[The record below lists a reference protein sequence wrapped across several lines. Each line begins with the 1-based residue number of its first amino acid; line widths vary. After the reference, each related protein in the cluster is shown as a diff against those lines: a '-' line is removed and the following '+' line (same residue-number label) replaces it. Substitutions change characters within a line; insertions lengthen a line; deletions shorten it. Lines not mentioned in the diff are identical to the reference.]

1 MNVRAPQKGGTGGR
15 SEYEKDGQMVLPSA
29 HLCFHSMIVLAGDI
43 GGTNSR
49 LALYESAANGT
60 PRLLFERTYP
70 SAAHA
75 SLDDIADAFMSAA
88 ETALEGRVGRGK
100 GVSAACLAIA
110 GPIEN
115 NICRA
120 TNLPWVVDG
129 RSLAARLGIERLRLM
144 NDFHAAAQGVTA
156 VDAQW
161 LAPLGGAPPVRRGP
175 IAVLG
180 AGTGLGE
187 AFLLWSSGDNAYQVI
202 PSEGGHMDFAPRTPL
217 EMGLLQFLINKYG
230 RVSCERVLSGRG
242 LVDVFAFLSQEPACR
257 ALLRPETG
265 AAMAAPSPTQDPA
278 AVISQ
283 RGLSG
288 ADPICEMSLALFCS
302 VLGAVAGNL
311 ALAILATGGVFVAG
325 GIAPRVLPYMQNGVF
340 REAFE
345 RKGRLHTVIERLPA
359 FVVTHPQIG
368 LVGAAAAAAAS

>member
-1 MNVRAPQKGGTGGR
+1 
-15 SEYEKDGQMVLPSA
+15 
-29 HLCFHSMIVLAGDI
+29 MILLAGDI

-49 LALYESAANGT
+49 LALYEATPGVAAT
-60 PRLLFERTYP
+60 PLFERTYP
-70 SAAHA
+70 STSHG
-75 SLDDIADAFMSAA
+75 SLDDIAAAFLAAASSA
-88 ETALEGRVGRGK
+88 LDGPGGKGK

-129 RSLAARLGIERLRLM
+129 RSLAARLGIERVRLV
-144 NDFHAAAQGVTA
+144 NDFHAAALGVTA
-156 VDAQW
+156 VGSKW
-161 LAPLGGAPPVRRGP
+161 LAPLGGPPPTPRGP
-175 IAVLG
+175 IGVLG

-187 AFLLWSSGDNAYQVI
+187 AFLLWSPSENRYQVV

-217 EMGLLQFLINKYG
+217 EVGLLQFLGNKYG

-242 LVDVFAFLSQEPACR
+242 LADVFSFLSQEPACR
-257 ALLRPETG
+257 ALIRPETT
-265 AAMAAPSPTQDPA
+265 AALAQPSPAQDPA
-278 AVISQ
+278 AVISE

-288 ADPICEMSLALFCS
+288 ADPICEMSLAVFCS

-311 ALAILATGGVFVAG
+311 ALAILATGGVFVVG
-325 GIAPRVLPYMQNGVF
+325 GIAPRVLPYVQKGAF

-345 RKGRLHTVIERLPA
+345 RKGRLHTLVERLPA
-359 FVVTHPQIG
+359 FVVTHPQVG
-368 LVGAAAAAAAS
+368 LIGAAAVAASL

>member
-1 MNVRAPQKGGTGGR
+1 MAWVASRLVTVETVSSAASSPLLSATIARAVSSRVAVMFPSLRHSPQASRFGDERNGSPEERHRGCASNTR
-15 SEYEKDGQMVLPSA
+15 MADRRPPTAY
-29 HLCFHSMIVLAGDI
+29 LCFQSMIVLAGDI

-75 SLDDIADAFMSAA
+75 SLDDIADAFLSAA
-88 ETALEGRVGRGK
+88 ETALEGRVGRSK

-161 LAPLGGAPPVRRGP
+161 LAPLGG
-175 IAVLG
+175 
-180 AGTGLGE
+180 
-187 AFLLWSSGDNAYQVI
+187 
-202 PSEGGHMDFAPRTPL
+202 
-217 EMGLLQFLINKYG
+217 
-230 RVSCERVLSGRG
+230 
-242 LVDVFAFLSQEPACR
+242 
-257 ALLRPETG
+257 
-265 AAMAAPSPTQDPA
+265 
-278 AVISQ
+278 
-283 RGLSG
+283 
-288 ADPICEMSLALFCS
+288 
-302 VLGAVAGNL
+302 
-311 ALAILATGGVFVAG
+311 
-325 GIAPRVLPYMQNGVF
+325 
-340 REAFE
+340 
-345 RKGRLHTVIERLPA
+345 
-359 FVVTHPQIG
+359 
-368 LVGAAAAAAAS
+368 

>member
-1 MNVRAPQKGGTGGR
+1 
-15 SEYEKDGQMVLPSA
+15 
-29 HLCFHSMIVLAGDI
+29 MIVLAGDI

-49 LALYESAANGT
+49 LALYDVEPDG
-60 PRLLFERTYP
+60 PPKQLFERTTP

-75 SLDDIADAFMSAA
+75 SLDDIADDFLSAA
-88 ETALEGRVGRGK
+88 STALEGRVGRGK
-100 GVSAACLAIA
+100 GVDAACLAIA

-129 RSLAARLGIERLRLM
+129 RSLASRLGVEKLRLM
-144 NDFHAAAQGVTA
+144 NDFHAAAQGITA
-156 VDAQW
+156 VDSRW
-161 LAPLGGAPPVRRGP
+161 LVPVGGSPPLRRGP
-175 IAVLG
+175 IAFLG

-187 AFLLWSSGDNAYQVI
+187 AFLLWSTGDNAYQVV

-217 EMGLLQFLINKYG
+217 EMGLLQYLITKYG

-242 LVDVFAFLSQEPACR
+242 LVDVFSFLSQEPACR
-257 ALLRPETG
+257 ALLRPETA
-265 AAMAAPSPTQDPA
+265 AAMAIPGQDPA
-278 AVISQ
+278 AVISE

-288 ADPICEMSLALFCS
+288 ADPICEMALALFCS

-325 GIAPRVLPYMQNGVF
+325 GIAPRILPYVQNGVF

-345 RKGRLHTVIERLPA
+345 RKGRLHTVMERLPA
-359 FVVTHPQIG
+359 FVVTHPHIG
-368 LVGAAAAAAAS
+368 LVGAAAAAAHLSGQDAHAVGSRP